1 MMRQINGNQLK
12 QLIKGRPANKRL
24 TVSECYLSD
33 CDLSGWDLSNI
44 DFSLTAFQ
52 GVILNHVNFSN
63 SSLENAR
70 LDGCPLRQ
78 VTFIN
83 ANLRCTS
90 LRRCDLT
97 GSNLS
102 GVDLYGAVLEQA
114 NLAGIKTD
122 EHTKWFR
129 LHCPATGPF
138 VAFKKC
144 FNDRIVQLLVPADA
158 KRTSA
163 TRPSCRCNKAKVL
176 KITNFAQTE
185 EYDEAW
191 SLVDE
196 HFVYRRGQWVTV
208 DNFNNERW
216 YDSTTGIHFWMTREE
231 AMAY

>member
-24 TVSECYLSD
+24 TVSECYLAD

-97 GSNLS
+97 GSNLTELEEAAETLREALLN
-102 GVDLYGAVLEQA
+102 VDY
-114 NLAGIKTD
+114 
-122 EHTKWFR
+122 
-129 LHCPATGPF
+129 
-138 VAFKKC
+138 
-144 FNDRIVQLLVPADA
+144 
-158 KRTSA
+158 
-163 TRPSCRCNKAKVL
+163 
-176 KITNFAQTE
+176 
-185 EYDEAW
+185 
-191 SLVDE
+191 
-196 HFVYRRGQWVTV
+196 
-208 DNFNNERW
+208 
-216 YDSTTGIHFWMTREE
+216 TGIGGKFDYSDGSGDGLEGCNLYAIVDGKNVPFETFL
-231 AMAY
+231 ADLNNQ